1 MSSASDVV
9 PQRSSVIDQMLMDE
23 IRSGRRL
30 ASSTLNSKVSD
41 ISSSNLD
48 AFLCKRRNALVDG
61 EAISVPIAESLEE

>member
-30 ASSTLNSKVSD
+30 ASSTLKSKVSD

-48 AFLCKRRNALVDG
+48 AFLYKRRNALVDG